1 MSQVAKLHYVTG
13 ISVQMGILNLDTR
26 PPSDQT
32 SRSPVFGREAES
44 IDSICQHPMLADP
57 YESALVYPGIST
69 IQDAGEGLFAKT
81 DIKAGQL
88 IAFFNGVRT
97 RAGGIEN
104 ADYTIKSDDQRGV
117 FDIPEKCR

>member
-1 MSQVAKLHYVTG
+1 
-13 ISVQMGILNLDTR
+13 
-26 PPSDQT
+26 
-32 SRSPVFGREAES
+32 
-44 IDSICQHPMLADP
+44 MLADP